1 MSTLEYIYLACAIAG
16 AIIFILR
23 MILLVAGGFGGG
35 DADLDGM
42 DVGDMDGLDGFD
54 GMDVADLDLEGMEEF
69 IDLEEIGLEDTDF
82 SFRFLSVQG
91 VSSFIMMFGIV
102 GLAIARQSPYAIL
115 SLSGATGAGVF
126 TVWVVSLIFKW
137 MGKLQSDGTMH
148 VENAVE
154 EVGTVYLTIKAG
166 EDQTGKVSVIVQG
179 ALRTLDAVSADE
191 IEIKTGTKVKVVSTR
206 GTLLV
211 VKPIVEDESLRKEN

>member
-23 MILLVAGGFGGG
+23 MILLVTTGFSGGEG
-35 DADLDGM
+35 DLDGM
-42 DVGDMDGLDGFD
+42 EIGDMDGLDGID
-54 GMDVADLDLEGMEEF
+54 GMDGVDLDG
-69 IDLEEIGLEDTDF
+69 IDFEAPEDFELDEVGLEDTDF

-102 GLAIARQSPYAIL
+102 GLAIANASPYAIL

-126 TVWVVSLIFKW
+126 TVWVVSLIFRW
-137 MGKLQSDGTMH
+137 MSKLQSDGTMQ

-154 EVGTVYLTIKAG
+154 QVGTVYLTIKAG
-166 EDQTGKVSVIVQG
+166 EGQTGKVSIVVQG

-191 IEIKTGTKVKVVSTR
+191 NEIKTGTKVKAVGTR
-206 GTLLV
+206 GPLL
-211 VKPIVEDESLRKEN
+211 IVEPIMEE

>member
-23 MILLVAGGFGGG
+23 MILLFAGGFGGG
-35 DADLDGM
+35 EGDLDGM
-42 DVGDMDGLDGFD
+42 DVGDLDLDGMDGLDGMDISGLDLD
-54 GMDVADLDLEGMEEF
+54 GMEDIV
-69 IDLEEIGLEDTDF
+69 DLEEIGLEDTDF
-82 SFRFLSVQG
+82 SFRFLSIQG

-115 SLSGATGAGVF
+115 SLSGAIGSGVF

-137 MGKLQSDGTMH
+137 MGKLQHDGTMK

-154 EVGTVYLTIKAG
+154 QVGTIYLTIKAG
-166 EDQTGKVSVIVQG
+166 EGETGKVSVTVQG
-179 ALRTLDAVSADE
+179 ALRTLDAVSNTQT
-191 IEIKTGTKVKVVSTR
+191 EIKTGTKVKVVSTR

-211 VKPIVEDESLRKEN
+211 VEPIVEE

>member
-23 MILLVAGGFGGG
+23 MILLVVGGFGGG
-35 DADLDGM
+35 DGDMDGM
-42 DVGDMDGLDGFD
+42 DVGDMDLDGMDGLD
-54 GMDVADLDLEGMEEF
+54 GMDVGDLDLDGMDN
-69 IDLEEIGLEDTDF
+69 IDLEQLGLEDTDF
-82 SFRFLSVQG
+82 SFRFLSIQG

-102 GLAIARQSPYAIL
+102 GLAIAKASPYAIL

-137 MGKLQSDGTMH
+137 MGKLQADGTMQ

-154 EVGTVYLTIKAG
+154 QIGTVYLKIAENG
-166 EDQTGKVSVIVQG
+166 VGKVQIVVQG
-179 ALRTLDAVSADE
+179 ALRTLDAVSAHE
-191 IEIKTGTKVKVVSTR
+191 SEIKTGTKVKVVTTR

-211 VKPIVEDESLRKEN
+211 VEPIVLEE